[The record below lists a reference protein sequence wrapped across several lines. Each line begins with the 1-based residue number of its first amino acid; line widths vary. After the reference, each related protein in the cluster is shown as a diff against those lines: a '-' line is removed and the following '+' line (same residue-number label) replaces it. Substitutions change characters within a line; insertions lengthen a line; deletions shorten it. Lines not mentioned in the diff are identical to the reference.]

1 MSPAFLFAFVLASL
15 YGLGFYVIFGR
26 GWLRLVVYWLV
37 GVLGFFLGQG
47 IAQLVGL
54 GIFNLGEISL
64 FEGTLVSWLC
74 LLAARVWR

>member
-47 IAQLVGL
+47 IAQFVGL